1 MNDTPERRG
10 SGPGAEIGHL
20 SSEVIH
26 DGRIVHL
33 SVDRVRFPDGSEGH
47 LELIRHKGASAVVPL
62 KGNPGDTDPA
72 VVLVHQYR
80 YAAAGYVYEIPA
92 GIPFDGESWEA
103 CARRE
108 LEEETG
114 YVAEEMTG
122 FAQIF
127 TTPGFTNE
135 VIHLFLAS
143 GLSEGEV
150 CRDEDEF
157 IEVVE
162 LPFSEVLELVQEGK
176 IRDGKSLVG
185 ILYVER
191 FLRDR
196 REFRIGVRT
205 SPPGTS

>member
-1 MNDTPERRG
+1 MNEPQGKPDP
-10 SGPGAEIGHL
+10 GPDATIGHL
-20 SSEVIH
+20 GSEVIH
-26 DGRIVHL
+26 DGRVVHL

-62 KGNPGDTDPA
+62 KGSLDEADPE

-80 YAAAGYVYEIPA
+80 YATGGYVFEIPA
-92 GIPFDGESWEA
+92 GIPFDGEAWDA

-114 YVAEEMTG
+114 YVAGGLEE
-122 FAQIF
+122 FAKIF

-143 GLSEGEV
+143 GLSEGTV
-150 CRDEDEF
+150 RRDSDEF

-162 LPFSEVLELVQEGK
+162 LRFSEVLRLIREGK
-176 IRDGKSLVG
+176 IQDSKSLVG
-185 ILYVER
+185 LLYVER
-191 FLRDR
+191 FLR
-196 REFRIGVRT
+196 ERT
-205 SPPGTS
+205 